1 MEVDFD
7 DEIKQEPTAEDEM
20 EYKDAVDKGQQEA
33 DAYSHF
39 SVDETE
45 VDFGDEDEEQDVEM
59 NQAEQEESE
68 EEGDM
73 QDEDPRVRKEEE
85 RKQKAHAELMTQY
98 PK

>member
-39 SVDETE
+39 SL
-45 VDFGDEDEEQDVEM
+45 M
-59 NQAEQEESE
+59 R
-68 EEGDM
+68 
-73 QDEDPRVRKEEE
+73 PRLTLVTKMRS
-85 RKQKAHAELMTQY
+85 RTLR
-98 PK
+98 